1 MPQHV
6 PPGHLDAEQTA
17 TLLGVTRG
25 NLRILVHR
33 GHLKTSGGTDRHPL
47 YKIEDVKALHHER
60 ATRSGTAGKLER
72 PSASSLDAQVSAV

>member
-1 MPQHV
+1 MTQYV

-33 GHLKTSGGTDRHPL
+33 GQLHTSGGTDRHPHYL
-47 YKIEDVKALHHER
+47 LEDVEALYAER
-60 ATRSGTAGKLER
+60 AARSGHPGGPLHPVRQPA
-72 PSASSLDAQVSAV
+72 

>member
-33 GHLKTSGGTDRHPL
+33 GHLKPSGGTDRHPL
-47 YKIEDVKALHHER
+47 YKIDDVKRLHNER
-60 ATRSGTAGKLER
+60 ATRSGHPGNLEH

>member
-1 MPQHV
+1 MTQYV

-33 GHLKTSGGTDRHPL
+33 GRLATAGGTARHPHFLLADVEAL
-47 YKIEDVKALHHER
+47 YAER
-60 ATRSGTAGKLER
+60 AAASGQPGGPVR
-72 PSASSLDAQVSAV
+72 PVRQLA

>member
-17 TLLGVTRG
+17 TLLGITRG

-33 GHLKTSGGTDRHPL
+33 GHLTASGGTDRHPHYRL
-47 YKIEDVKALHHER
+47 EDVKALHRER
-60 ATRSGTAGKLER
+60 AARSGHADKPER
-72 PSASSLDAQVSAV
+72 PSASSLDAQVSTV